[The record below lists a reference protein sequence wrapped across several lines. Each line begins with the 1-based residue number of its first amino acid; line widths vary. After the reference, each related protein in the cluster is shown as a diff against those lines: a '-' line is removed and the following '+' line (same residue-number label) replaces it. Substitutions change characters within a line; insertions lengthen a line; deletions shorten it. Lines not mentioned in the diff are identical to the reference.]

1 MANTLILYD
10 GKLSST
16 ERVANSLG
24 MIIGNVCIAEISE
37 APEDISPYDGFCFIF
52 NFYGA
57 LTAGKTRQYLT
68 ANREAIIGRR
78 IALVGMGFSDN
89 GFAKYVVD
97 MEEAVGEGISITGMF
112 IRDEHQVFESGFQVA
127 RKFRAPWNEMDPDV
141 LLEKI
146 DAFIKA
152 HTTLALATA
161 SAGNVRCTPLEYN
174 YQNGVFYIVTEGG
187 LKFRSLLTN
196 DDISASIFEPYDG
209 RMDHLSGL
217 QMITGEVAL
226 V

>member
-68 ANREAIIGRR
+68 ANREAMVGRR

-89 GFAKYVVD
+89 GFTKYVVD
-97 MEEAVGEGISITGMF
+97 MEDAVGADISITGLF
-112 IRDEHQVFESGFQVA
+112 IRDEQQVFESGFQIA
-127 RKFRAPWNEMDPDV
+127 RKFRAPWKEMDSEK
-141 LLEKI
+141 LLEII
-146 DAFIKA
+146 DTFIKS
-152 HTTLALATA
+152 HTTLVLATA
-161 SAGNVRCTPLEYN
+161 SAGNVRCTPL
-174 YQNGVFYIVTEGG
+174 
-187 LKFRSLLTN
+187 
-196 DDISASIFEPYDG
+196 
-209 RMDHLSGL
+209 
-217 QMITGEVAL
+217 
-226 V
+226 

>member
-68 ANREAIIGRR
+68 AHREAMVGRR

-89 GFAKYVVD
+89 GFTKYVVD
-97 MEEAVGEGISITGMF
+97 MEDAVGDLHH
-112 IRDEHQVFESGFQVA
+112 R
-127 RKFRAPWNEMDPDV
+127 
-141 LLEKI
+141 
-146 DAFIKA
+146 
-152 HTTLALATA
+152 
-161 SAGNVRCTPLEYN
+161 NV
-174 YQNGVFYIVTEGG
+174 YQ
-187 LKFRSLLTN
+187 
-196 DDISASIFEPYDG
+196 
-209 RMDHLSGL
+209 
-217 QMITGEVAL
+217 
-226 V
+226 

>member
-68 ANREAIIGRR
+68 AHREVMVGRR

-89 GFAKYVVD
+89 GFTKYVVD
-97 MEEAVGEGISITGMF
+97 MEDAVGEGISITGMF
-112 IRDEHQVFESGFQVA
+112 INDENQVFESGFQIA
-127 RKFRAPWNEMDPDV
+127 RMFRAPWNEMDPDE
-141 LLEKI
+141 LTNII
-146 DAFIKA
+146 DEYIKA

-161 SAGNVRCTPLEYN
+161 GKGNVRCTPLEYN
-174 YQNGVFYIVTEGG
+174 YKDGVFYIVTDPLPFSSPMTG
-187 LKFRSLLTN
+187 LWITSPVFSSPARPQS
-196 DDISASIFEPYDG
+196 
-209 RMDHLSGL
+209 LSGAA
-217 QMITGEVAL
+217 MSIGKFSDRRM
-226 V
+226 